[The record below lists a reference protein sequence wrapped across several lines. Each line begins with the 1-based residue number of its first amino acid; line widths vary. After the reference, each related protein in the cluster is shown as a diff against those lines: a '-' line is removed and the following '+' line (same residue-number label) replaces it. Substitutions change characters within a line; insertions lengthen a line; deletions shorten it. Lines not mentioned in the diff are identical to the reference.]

1 MDAIEKAIRKAFE
14 KGDADK
20 RSFREKVYRS
30 AFAALERTLEAR
42 EDLSDEARLARRENL
57 KATITEIETEFVPAA
72 APRRPAAPEP
82 EAPQRQE
89 PRPAPRQAPSPQVTP
104 EVAPQVAPGVT
115 PEPRRAQVRRAESDF
130 TPQID
135 RADRPSA
142 PDQPSDA
149 ETKRRIRAAL
159 PRQRRPYAMLF
170 LVATL
175 VAFVAMGLW
184 WTFSSG
190 ILMSSA
196 ERDTSVPNP
205 PLALEEEEF
214 STGSDETTGS
224 AGASGTSRAA
234 GEWITVFDPTDPTT
248 VAASNGG
255 NVDVMRND
263 DRVFLRISTAGN
275 AGVTFDVGQG
285 ILETLAGRSAIFSIE
300 ARSQDGEETQLSLSC
315 NFGALGGC
323 GRTRYVVGPSRA
335 DYLFEVT
342 LPDERPNGGGA
353 ITIVPDVTGGGKA
366 LDIFAIRAAVATQ

>member
-42 EDLSDEARLARRENL
+42 EDLSDEAKLARRENL

-82 EAPQRQE
+82 EAPRRQE
-89 PRPAPRQAPSPQVTP
+89 PRPAPRQTPSPQAPSP
-104 EVAPQVAPGVT
+104 EVT
-115 PEPRRAQVRRAESDF
+115 PEPRRAQAPRAESDF

-135 RADRPSA
+135 RADRPAA
-142 PDQPSDA
+142 PDRPSDA

-175 VAFVAMGLW
+175 VAFVGMGLW
-184 WTFSSG
+184 WTLSSG

-214 STGSDETTGS
+214 STGSDETTGT

-342 LPDERPNGGGA
+342 LPDERPNGGGT

-366 LDIFAIRAAVATQ
+366 LDIFAIRAAVATR